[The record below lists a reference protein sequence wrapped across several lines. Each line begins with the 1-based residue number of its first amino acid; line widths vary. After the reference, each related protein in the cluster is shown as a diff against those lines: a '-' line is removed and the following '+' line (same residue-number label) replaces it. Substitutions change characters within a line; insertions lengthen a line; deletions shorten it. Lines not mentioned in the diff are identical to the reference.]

1 MADFGYATRVP
12 LLEYHVAWSWEVLP
26 AKEIAR
32 VIAVDI
38 DDRNHVRR
46 IGGAFIELTA
56 FYQLERRLI
65 PEGEAR
71 SSMHARR
78 VGNVQAAVR
87 RAHPDM
93 DDAAIGDLYGLGPR
107 LYDWAVR
114 MAGSPGRGEGG
125 DGGAKGGKGSLGGV
139 AGSLAG
145 VADAVGR
152 ASSWEEVVGAVASAI
167 ANNGATLSALTRA
180 CESCG
185 VATGDLRGLWDE
197 ASALADGDG
206 W

>member
-1 MADFGYATRVP
+1 MTDYGYATRVP
-12 LLEYHVAWSWEVLP
+12 LLEYYVAWLWEVLP

-46 IGGAFIELTA
+46 IGGEFIDLTA

-71 SSMHARR
+71 SSMLARR
-78 VGNVQAAVR
+78 VGNVCAAVR

-93 DDAAIGDLYGLGPR
+93 NDTAIGELYGLGPR

-114 MAGSPGRGEGG
+114 MAGFP
-125 DGGAKGGKGSLGGV
+125 DKGSLGGV

-167 ANNGATLSALTRA
+167 ANDGATLSALTRA

-185 VATGDLRGLWDE
+185 VATGELRGLWDE